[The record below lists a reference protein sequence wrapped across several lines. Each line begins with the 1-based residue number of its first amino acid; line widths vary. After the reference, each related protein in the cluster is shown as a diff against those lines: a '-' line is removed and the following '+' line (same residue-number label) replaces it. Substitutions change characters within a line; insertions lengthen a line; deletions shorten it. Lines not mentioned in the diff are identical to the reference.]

1 MPNLS
6 VCHVCKTLLE
16 SKLESL
22 GKTANEAVAKFTP
35 ETDASKDNM
44 SSNEENVS
52 DDDGHDD
59 GETSGDDHS
68 LIDFETCGIETL
80 YSKISSWAH
89 VQTPKH

>member
-1 MPNLS
+1 
-6 VCHVCKTLLE
+6 
-16 SKLESL
+16 
-22 GKTANEAVAKFTP
+22 
-35 ETDASKDNM
+35 M